1 VTAMHPGLLILAAL
15 ACWTLGG
22 LLLLTAGALAV
33 TTTIRNHRRNR
44 P

>member
-1 VTAMHPGLLILAAL
+1 MTLMHPDLLVL

-22 LLLLTAGALAV
+22 LLLLAAGAAAL
-33 TTTIRNHRRNR
+33 TTTIRNRRNR